1 LKVSQDA
8 IARSSQQLIQ
18 NAHKNLINFE
28 AIVRILSPENTLKRG
43 YALVSAKGKIITDT
57 KKLEIGES
65 ISIQTHQHELEATIT
80 SKKNRDERT

>member
-1 LKVSQDA
+1 
-8 IARSSQQLIQ
+8 
-18 NAHKNLINFE
+18 
-28 AIVRILSPENTLKRG
+28 LKRG

-57 KKLEIGES
+57 KKLELGES